1 MLTLRSAAGLLAAA
15 DSPAALSRLVATLGV
30 GGAPR
35 PLDAARREAIGL
47 PSTFDDAHVAA
58 GPGHVRALT
67 AVVRQGDPLR
77 EQLPRLAA
85 RLQSRAPQVQ
95 WLVAVA
101 DARWPSLALAA
112 WSGATHPPR
121 VRSLLVDRT
130 RIVDSDAETLCALA
144 AAAGDDDVLMHLRW
158 NEVLGRDALG
168 NRFYRELEQRVRAL
182 ADSASI
188 AAGEEDRR
196 TLALLH
202 TSRLLFL
209 AFLQAKQ
216 WLDDGTEFLA
226 RTFDACMAGGGGFH
240 RRVLRPLFFG
250 TLNTPVPRRAA
261 AAHALGRIPFLN
273 GGLFAPTP
281 LERRYRRLEFSDEAF
296 GAMIGELFGG
306 YRFTARED
314 AATWTDAAID
324 PEMLGRAFE
333 SLMASHDRR
342 DSGAFFTPQRLVEH
356 VTDLALAHAL
366 SDAGASHGDIAAL
379 LAPSA
384 ESVEDPALR
393 RTLARVTL
401 LDPACGSGAFLV
413 HALERLTELR
423 IRLGERRAS
432 SDVKRDVVTT
442 SLYGVDRNPM
452 AVWLCELRLWLSV
465 VIDCAPPNPMDVTPL
480 PNLDRNIRVGDAL
493 AGAGFEGSEGA
504 TTPRNSRLVTLHRR
518 YARASGARKSALSRA
533 LDHDERR
540 RALAALDRAIA
551 AAQHA
556 RRELLLSRR
565 GRDLFGNRHGV
576 SASDRSTLE
585 ELRTRTAGLKRERR
599 RVADGGALPFSF
611 GVHFGD
617 VASRGG
623 FDIVVG
629 NPPWVRLHRVPPAER
644 AALRRRFAVFR
655 DAQWAPGA
663 TAAHASPGF
672 AGQADLSALFV
683 ERGLSLL
690 RPGGALALLV
700 PAKLWRALAGG
711 GVRRLLAE
719 RARLTHVEDLSD
731 APAAF
736 DAAVYPSV
744 VTARSLRRGEGV
756 PAPVPAPT
764 PVTVAL
770 HQGPRIATWTL
781 PASGL
786 GLDASPGSPW
796 LLLPPPVRRAFDALA
811 EAGVPMASSAVGRP
825 LLGVKCGCNEAF
837 VVERMDERA
846 DTAGV
851 RAADGRTGR
860 IEASMLR
867 PVIRGETVRG
877 WSARP
882 SDEWIVWT
890 CDDDGAPLDALPPL
904 AARWLARYKRTL
916 ISRADARHTRHWWA
930 LFRTESAGHDAPR
943 VVWADFGRRPRALIL
958 PAGDRTVPLNT
969 CYVARCAD
977 RTDARVLAAVLNSA
991 IAAAWLHVLAEPAR
1005 GGFRRYLGWTM
1016 ARLPL
1021 PADWRRARRV
1031 LGPLVREFE
1040 ERRALESPPAAALT
1054 DAVLDAYG
1062 VRHADLAPLFAWN
1075 AS

>member
-15 DSPAALSRLVATLGV
+15 DSPAALSRLVAALGV
-30 GGAPR
+30 AGTPR
-35 PLDAARREAIGL
+35 VLDAARRDAIGL
-47 PSTFDDAHVAA
+47 PSTFAQPHVAA
-58 GPGHVRALT
+58 GPGHVRVLT
-67 AVVRQGDPLR
+67 AIVHGGGPLH
-77 EQLPRLAA
+77 EQLPRLAR

-101 DARWPSLALAA
+101 DAQQPALALAA
-112 WSGATHPPR
+112 WESGAQAPR
-121 VRSLLVDRT
+121 VRSLFVDRS
-130 RIVDSDAETLCALA
+130 RVVDSDAETLCALA

-158 NEVLGRDALG
+158 TEVLGRDALG
-168 NRFYRELEQRVRAL
+168 QRFYRELEQRVDAL

-188 AAGEEDRR
+188 AAPAGDRR

-216 WLDDGTEFLA
+216 WLDGRLDFLA
-226 RTFDACMAGGGGFH
+226 KTFDECMDRGGGFH
-240 RRVLRPLFFG
+240 RRILRPLYFG

-261 AAHALGRIPFLN
+261 AASALGRVPFLN

-281 LERRYRRLEFSDEAF
+281 LERRFGRLEFGDDAF
-296 GAMIGELFGG
+296 GALIGELFGR

-342 DSGAFFTPQRLVEH
+342 DSGAFYTPQRLVEH

-366 SDAGASHGDIAAL
+366 SDGGAAPNDVAAL
-379 LAPSA
+379 LSPSA
-384 ESVEDPALR
+384 PAPHDDPALR
-393 RTLARVTL
+393 GHLARVTL

-423 IRLGERRAS
+423 MRLGERRSAS
-432 SDVKRDVVTT
+432 DIKREVITA

-452 AVWLCELRLWLSV
+452 AAWLCELRLWLSV
-465 VIDCAPPNPMDVTPL
+465 VIDCDLADPMDVTPL

-493 AGAGFEGSEGA
+493 AGAGFEGSDGA
-504 TTPRNSRLVTLHRR
+504 TMMRSARIGTLRRR
-518 YARASGARKSALSRA
+518 YARASGVRKAALSRT
-533 LDHDERR
+533 LDRDERR

-556 RRELLLSRR
+556 RRELILSRR
-565 GRDLFGNRHGV
+565 ARDLFGNRHGL
-576 SASDRSTLE
+576 SASDRATLE
-585 ELRTRTAGLKRERR
+585 ELRARAVALRRERR

-617 VASRGG
+617 VAARGG
-623 FDIVVG
+623 FDLVVG

-644 AALRRRFAVFR
+644 ASLRRGFAVFR

-663 TAAHASPGF
+663 HAAHAAPGF

-683 ERGLSLL
+683 ERGLALL

-711 GVRRLLAE
+711 GVRRLLTE

-731 APAAF
+731 APSVF

-744 VTARSLRRGEGV
+744 VTARSLGVGESV
-756 PAPVPAPT
+756 NPPEPVA
-764 PVTVAL
+764 VAL
-770 HQGPRIATWTL
+770 HQGPRIAKWTL
-781 PASGL
+781 PAGEL
-786 GLDASPGSPW
+786 GLDASAGSPW
-796 LLLPPPVRRAFDALA
+796 LLLPPPVRRAFDVLV
-811 EAGVPMASSAVGRP
+811 EAGVPMASCAVGRP
-825 LLGVKCGCNEAF
+825 LLGVKCGCNDAF
-837 VVERMDERA
+837 VVERIDDRA
-846 DTAGV
+846 DTACI
-851 RAADGRTGR
+851 RAADGRTGE
-860 IEASMLR
+860 IETAMLR
-867 PVIRGETVRG
+867 PVIRGETVCA

-890 CDDDGAPLDALPPL
+890 CDDDGAPLGALPPL
-904 AARWLARYKRTL
+904 AARWLARHKRTL
-916 ISRADARHTRHWWA
+916 MARADARRARRWWT
-930 LFRTESAGHDAPR
+930 LFRTESAAHDAPR

-958 PAGDRTVPLNT
+958 PAGNRMVPLNT
-969 CYVARCAD
+969 CYAARCAD
-977 RTDARVLAAVLNSA
+977 RTDARVLAAIFNSVV
-991 IAAAWLHVLAEPAR
+991 AAAWLHVLAEPAR

-1021 PADWRRARRV
+1021 PADWARARRL
-1031 LGPLVREFE
+1031 LGPFVREFE
-1040 ERRALESPPAAALT
+1040 ERRALDSIPAAALA

-1062 VRHADLAPLFAWN
+1062 VRHADVAPLLAWN